1 MQVNTAQIC
10 MIISM
15 KRTKEI
21 RQSCMIISKQI
32 KPIIY
37 FKEQRILLFAVLE
50 YFNHKKNLFILV
62 GMDSNQFILD
72 KIRNDEDYISTIYSS
87 HRTYVFNYFSKYWHV
102 DTEHIADL
110 YQDALIVFLEKSRNP
125 SFQLT
130 CNIQTYL
137 NSIISNKLKSKHKSK
152 VLDPIGDFD
161 ETIKD
166 ELEEYDD
173 VKEERI
179 HIIEKKLEVLKKD
192 GGRCYELLRRFFY
205 LKHSFNRIAEEMEYT
220 NAENAKHQ
228 KARCQK
234 RLKQMVLN

>member
-1 MQVNTAQIC
+1 M
-10 MIISM
+10 
-15 KRTKEI
+15 
-21 RQSCMIISKQI
+21 
-32 KPIIY
+32 
-37 FKEQRILLFAVLE
+37 
-50 YFNHKKNLFILV
+50 
-62 GMDSNQFILD
+62 
-72 KIRNDEDYISTIYSS
+72 
-87 HRTYVFNYFSKYWHV
+87 
-102 DTEHIADL
+102 
-110 YQDALIVFLEKSRNP
+110 
-125 SFQLT
+125 
-130 CNIQTYL
+130 
-137 NSIISNKLKSKHKSK
+137 
-152 VLDPIGDFD
+152 LDPIGDFD